1 MVAEVAAKNI
11 LLGNGG
17 HGLKEAELIEA
28 LKGIKDLE
36 KFLYTMSKCP
46 KDYLTVHPISGEKPD
61 IDKGWHGWFGIE
73 EKYNEDWGFTKSHP
87 GCYIYALFEDGPPEE
102 VNPIFADVIYIGESR
117 AVSRDSMYGRS
128 SDFRSTIKNDAV
140 RNPYGNG
147 LKFKELFG
155 KEKLKHVYRAFLPC
169 DANVCKSL
177 ELDILKKY
185 YKYNGRIPFCNSNY
199 DDVKVKKFFRD
210 DSE

>member
-1 MVAEVAAKNI
+1 
-11 LLGNGG
+11 
-17 HGLKEAELIEA
+17 
-28 LKGIKDLE
+28 
-36 KFLYTMSKCP
+36 
-46 KDYLTVHPISGEKPD
+46 
-61 IDKGWHGWFGIE
+61 
-73 EKYNEDWGFTKSHP
+73 
-87 GCYIYALFEDGPPEE
+87 
-102 VNPIFADVIYIGESR
+102 
-117 AVSRDSMYGRS
+117 MYGRS

-140 RNPYGNG
+140 RNPYGN
-147 LKFKELFG
+147 LKVQRTFG

-210 DSE
+210 GSE